1 MTHDSDW
8 QKSLQGALES
18 RGLRLTRQ
26 RLLISK
32 IFFEHEG
39 HANIED
45 LYRKARKAYPK
56 LGYATVYR
64 TLNLLKEC
72 GLAST
77 MHFGD
82 GITRFEPSRHHHDHL
97 ICTECGKIVEFE
109 NEEIERLQDAVAAEH
124 HFVLAHHKMELYGT
138 CPTCTK
144 KLTASA

>member
-1 MTHDSDW
+1 MTDTDW
-8 QKSLQGALES
+8 QTTLKAELEK

-26 RLLISK
+26 RMLISK

-45 LYRKARKAYPK
+45 LYRKAQKAYPQ

-72 GLAST
+72 GLATT

-82 GITRFEPSRHHHDHL
+82 GMTRFEPARHHHDHL

-109 NEEIERLQDAVAAEH
+109 NDEIEELQEAVAKEYGFAL
-124 HFVLAHHKMELYGT
+124 VHHKMELYGT
-138 CPTCTK
+138 CPACTR
-144 KLTASA
+144 